1 MNKISLGNLEKVDL
15 RNVWRSEGSE
25 FTPWLAREENLAKLG
40 EALELELELESQ
52 EKNVGPFRADILCKD
67 INSQD
72 WVLIENQIERTDHG
86 HLGQLMTY
94 AAGLRAVTI
103 IWVAAE
109 FTDEHRAALDWLNEI
124 TEEGINFFGIE
135 IELWKIGDSPVAPK
149 FNVVSKPNLWT
160 HTVSQATRAIEA
172 GELTETKKL
181 QYEYWTSLNQFMKKR
196 QSAVRP
202 QKPRPQHWMNF
213 SIGRSSFGLFTVT
226 NTTEKRIGVGLAM
239 TGPNGKA
246 YFHLLSNEKEEI
258 EKQFGRE
265 LEWRELPAG
274 IESHIMVN
282 KLNSDL
288 LNKQSWEEYRIWM
301 AEMLERFTIVFKD
314 RIRNLDAN
322 DYVPLGGIDPDEGI
336 L

>member
-1 MNKISLGNLEKVDL
+1 VNKISLGNLEKVDL
-15 RNVWRSEGSE
+15 REIWRSEGSE

-40 EALELELELESQ
+40 ETLDLELELESQ
-52 EKNVGPFRADILCKD
+52 EKNIGPFRADILCKD

-72 WVLIENQIERTDHG
+72 WVLIENQIERTDHS

-149 FNVVSKPNLWT
+149 FNIVSKPNLWT
-160 HTVSQATRAIEA
+160 HTVSRATKAIEA
-172 GELTETKKL
+172 GELSETKKL
-181 QYEYWTSLNQFMKKR
+181 QLQYWTEFQQFMKKR

-239 TGPNGKA
+239 TGPNGKG

-282 KLNSDL
+282 KLDSDL
-288 LNKQSWEEYRIWM
+288 LNTQRWEEYRIWM
-301 AEMLERFTIVFKD
+301 AEMLEKFTIVFKD
-314 RIRNLDAN
+314 RIKNLDAN
-322 DYVPLGGIDPDEGI
+322 DYAPVRGIEPEVGK